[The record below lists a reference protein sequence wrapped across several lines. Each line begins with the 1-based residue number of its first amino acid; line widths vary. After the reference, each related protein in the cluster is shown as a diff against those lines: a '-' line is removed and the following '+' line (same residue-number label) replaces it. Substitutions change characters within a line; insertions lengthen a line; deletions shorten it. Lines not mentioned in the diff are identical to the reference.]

1 MTTPLG
7 GGPIATG
14 TSAVAS
20 TAAPKKAGD
29 SAMGPDA
36 FMKLLVAQL
45 KYQNPMA
52 PTDGQQY
59 MTQMAT
65 FTQVE
70 KLDQL
75 VKAQTSALQWQQR
88 VSAEGMVG
96 RSVSGTTDGVATT
109 GTVVGVRYAGTTATL
124 QFSDGRT
131 LDASLVDRVEVAG
144 TTPPA
149 TTPPATHARHH
160 AGPDPRGHHAGH
172 APDRRHPRGRSPRSH
187 TQHGGPRGRHAVSL
201 TDRTPGAP
209 GRRTAPTTDGHS
221 PRGGPPA

>member
-7 GGPIATG
+7 SPIATG

-20 TAAPKKAGD
+20 TAAPKKAGE

-75 VKAQTSALQWQQR
+75 VKAQTTALQWQQR

-96 RSVSGTTDGVATT
+96 RRVTGTTDGVVSS
-109 GTVVGVRYAGTTATL
+109 GTVVGVHYAGTTATL
-124 QFSDGRT
+124 QLSDGRT
-131 LDASLVDRVEVAG
+131 LDASLVERVELAG
-144 TTPPA
+144 TTTAAPTPTTTTST
-149 TTPPATHARHH
+149 TTPTTTPT
-160 AGPDPRGHHAGH
+160 AG
-172 APDRRHPRGRSPRSH
+172 S
-187 TQHGGPRGRHAVSL
+187 
-201 TDRTPGAP
+201 
-209 GRRTAPTTDGHS
+209 TAPSTGTPS
-221 PRGGPPA
+221 P

>member
-1 MTTPLG
+1 MTTPL

-14 TSAVAS
+14 TSGVAS
-20 TAAPKKAGD
+20 TAPPKKAGD

-75 VKAQTSALQWQQR
+75 VKAQVSALQWQQR

-96 RSVSGTTDGVATT
+96 RSVTGTTDGVVST
-109 GTVVGVRYAGTTATL
+109 GTVTGVRYAGGTATL
-124 QFSDGRT
+124 ELSDGRT
-131 LDASLVDRVEVAG
+131 LDASLVERVEVVRTPTSPAPVA
-144 TTPPA
+144 PPA
-149 TTPPATHARHH
+149 TPAPSTSTSTTTSSTTSTTTTGTTGSGT
-160 AGPDPRGHHAGH
+160 AGSDT
-172 APDRRHPRGRSPRSH
+172 S
-187 TQHGGPRGRHAVSL
+187 T
-201 TDRTPGAP
+201 
-209 GRRTAPTTDGHS
+209 TAPAAGTPS
-221 PRGGPPA
+221 A